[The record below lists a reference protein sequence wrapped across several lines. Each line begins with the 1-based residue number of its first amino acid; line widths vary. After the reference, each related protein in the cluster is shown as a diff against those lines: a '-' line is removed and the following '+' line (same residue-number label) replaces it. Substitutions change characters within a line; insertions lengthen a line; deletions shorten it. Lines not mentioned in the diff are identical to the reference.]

1 MTLTRVYLRLRHTTS
16 KIKDS
21 SLAFCLNRSVGYAHL
36 AVKTRKPRK
45 NILYLLLVMKCHS
58 VVYTMH
64 MRLPRVYYPG
74 HKSRTQEQSS
84 ISRRGMNLRQ
94 DNPFC
99 TIKFCMFVFY
109 WDYKTNQKIGA
120 TRVITR
126 IKFCDH
132 FLFLSNT
139 LVYL

>member
-36 AVKTRKPRK
+36 AVQTRKPRK

-64 MRLPRVYYPG
+64 MRLPCVYYPG

-84 ISRRGMNLRQ
+84 IARRGVNLRQ
-94 DNPFC
+94 DNPFVQSNFVC
-99 TIKFCMFVFY
+99 LFSIGTTKQIRKSEQQESSQESNFATIFCF
-109 WDYKTNQKIGA
+109 
-120 TRVITR
+120 
-126 IKFCDH
+126 
-132 FLFLSNT
+132 
-139 LVYL
+139 